1 MKIIINEQ
9 QYQQLFESD
18 SKKLEFYQSFVNNT
32 LKKITDKCEGDEYLS
47 VIFINRVCDVASSI
61 NNIKVVSVTKSSM
74 SSAMAAIMGATY
86 PTTKNPLIN
95 VKTPIVIDIIINYES
110 IKYIDFDEFTNELRY
125 EISHLFGSMPTNRP
139 NFNIVYQSNNLNKN
153 HNW

>member
-32 LKKITDKCEGDEYLS
+32 LKKITDKCEGDEHLS
-47 VIFINRVCDVASSI
+47 IIFINRVCDVASSI
-61 NNIKVVSVTKSSM
+61 NNIKVVSVTKSTIS
-74 SSAMAAIMGATY
+74 
-86 PTTKNPLIN
+86 PTTKKPLIN
-95 VKTPIVIDIIINYES
+95 VKTPIVIDILINYES
-110 IKYIDFDEFTNELRY
+110 IKHIDFDEFTNEVRSHM
-125 EISHLFGSMPTNRP
+125 SHLFGSMPTNRP
-139 NFNIVYQSNNLNKN
+139 NFHIIYQSNNLNKN

>member
-18 SKKLEFYQSFVNNT
+18 SKKIEFYQSYVNNS
-32 LKKITDKCEGDEYLS
+32 LKNIINNCEKEERYYYNN
-47 VIFINRVCDVASSI
+47 ICDYVSSI
-61 NNIKVVSVTKSSM
+61 NNIKVVSVTKSSI
-74 SSAMAAIMGATY
+74 S
-86 PTTKNPLIN
+86 PTTKKPLIN
-95 VKTPIVIDIIINYES
+95 VKTPIVIDIMINYES
-110 IKYIDFDEFTNELRY
+110 IVDLSFDDFTHQLRY

-139 NFNIVYQSNNLNKN
+139 NFNIIYQSNNLNKN

>member
-61 NNIKVVSVTKSSM
+61 NNIKVVSVTKSNIS
-74 SSAMAAIMGATY
+74 
-86 PTTKNPLIN
+86 PTTKKPLIN

-110 IKYIDFDEFTNELRY
+110 IKHIDFDEFTNEVRSHM
-125 EISHLFGSMPTNRP
+125 SHLFGSMPTNRP
-139 NFNIVYQSNNLNKN
+139 NFNIIYQSNNLNKN

>member
-61 NNIKVVSVTKSSM
+61 NNIKVVSVTKSSI
-74 SSAMAAIMGATY
+74 S
-86 PTTKNPLIN
+86 PTTKKPLIN

-139 NFNIVYQSNNLNKN
+139 NFNIAYQSNNLNKN

>member
-18 SKKLEFYQSFVNNT
+18 SKKIEFYQSYVNNS
-32 LKKITDKCEGDEYLS
+32 LKNIINNCEKEERYYYNN
-47 VIFINRVCDVASSI
+47 ICDYVGSI
-61 NNIKVVSVTKSSM
+61 NNIKVVSVTKSTIS
-74 SSAMAAIMGATY
+74 
-86 PTTKNPLIN
+86 PTTKKPLIN
-95 VKTPIVIDIIINYES
+95 VKTPIVLDIMINYES
-110 IKYIDFDEFTNELRY
+110 IVDLSFDDFTHQLRY

-139 NFNIVYQSNNLNKN
+139 NFNIIYQSNNLNKN

>member
-32 LKKITDKCEGDEYLS
+32 LKKITDKCEGDEHLS
-47 VIFINRVCDVASSI
+47 IIFINRVCDVASSI

-95 VKTPIVIDIIINYES
+95 VKTPIVINIIINYES
-110 IKYIDFDEFTNELRY
+110 IKYIDFDALGFLSKRRRPFLILFIKAIILIKIIIGNE
-125 EISHLFGSMPTNRP
+125 ICFNR
-139 NFNIVYQSNNLNKN
+139 
-153 HNW
+153 

>member
-18 SKKLEFYQSFVNNT
+18 SKKIEFYQSYVNNS
-32 LKKITDKCEGDEYLS
+32 LKNIINNCEKEERYYYNN
-47 VIFINRVCDVASSI
+47 ICDYVSSI
-61 NNIKVVSVTKSSM
+61 NNIKVVSVTKSTIS
-74 SSAMAAIMGATY
+74 
-86 PTTKNPLIN
+86 PTTKKPLIN
-95 VKTPIVIDIIINYES
+95 VKTPIVIDIMINYES
-110 IKYIDFDEFTNELRY
+110 IVDLSFDDFTHQLRY

-139 NFNIVYQSNNLNKN
+139 NFNIIYQSNNLNKN

>member
-61 NNIKVVSVTKSSM
+61 NNIKVVSVTKSSI
-74 SSAMAAIMGATY
+74 S
-86 PTTKNPLIN
+86 PTTKKPLIN
-95 VKTPIVIDIIINYES
+95 VKTPIVINIIINYES

>member
-61 NNIKVVSVTKSSM
+61 NNIKVVSVTKSSI
-74 SSAMAAIMGATY
+74 SP
-86 PTTKNPLIN
+86 PTKKPLIN
-95 VKTPIVIDIIINYES
+95 VKTPIVAR
-110 IKYIDFDEFTNELRY
+110 FLR
-125 EISHLFGSMPTNRP
+125 IRIF
-139 NFNIVYQSNNLNKN
+139 
-153 HNW
+153 

>member
-18 SKKLEFYQSFVNNT
+18 SKKIEFYQSFVNNS
-32 LKKITDKCEGDEYLS
+32 LKNIINNCEEEERYYNNN
-47 VIFINRVCDVASSI
+47 ICDYVSSI
-61 NNIKVVSVTKSSM
+61 NNIKVVSVTKSSI
-74 SSAMAAIMGATY
+74 S
-86 PTTKNPLIN
+86 PTTKKPLIN
-95 VKTPIVIDIIINYES
+95 VKTPIVIDIMINYES
-110 IKYIDFDEFTNELRY
+110 IVDLSFDDFTHQLRY

-139 NFNIVYQSNNLNKN
+139 NFNIIYQSNNLNKN

>member
-18 SKKLEFYQSFVNNT
+18 SKKLEFYQSYVNNS
-32 LKKITDKCEGDEYLS
+32 LKNIINNCEKEERYYYNN
-47 VIFINRVCDVASSI
+47 ICDYVSSI
-61 NNIKVVSVTKSSM
+61 NNIKVVSVTKSSI
-74 SSAMAAIMGATY
+74 S
-86 PTTKNPLIN
+86 PTTKKPLIN
-95 VKTPIVIDIIINYES
+95 VKTPIVIDIMINYES
-110 IKYIDFDEFTNELRY
+110 IVDLSFDDFTHQLRY

-139 NFNIVYQSNNLNKN
+139 NFNIIYQSNNLNKN

>member
-18 SKKLEFYQSFVNNT
+18 SKKIEFYQSFVNNS
-32 LKKITDKCEGDEYLS
+32 LKNIINNCEEEERYYNNN
-47 VIFINRVCDVASSI
+47 ICDYVSSI
-61 NNIKVVSVTKSSM
+61 NNIKVVSITKSSI
-74 SSAMAAIMGATY
+74 S
-86 PTTKNPLIN
+86 PTTKKPLIN
-95 VKTPIVIDIIINYES
+95 VKTPIVIDIMINYES
-110 IKYIDFDEFTNELRY
+110 IVDLSFDDFTHQLRY

-139 NFNIVYQSNNLNKN
+139 NFNIIYQSNNLNKN